1 MVQENES
8 NEEEREVKVGFIGG
22 RIVDKSNKPL
32 EGVRVT
38 TNDSATYSDEKGD
51 YLIGDRICLNPH
63 QLMAYLEGF
72 ELHTEK
78 VNLAAKDPKV
88 VTVVMAKLTSSV
100 SGVVKEAGTL
110 DPLGGVE
117 VCLGSPTSPCV
128 TSGADGSYRLTDDAG
143 TYGLSGKKDG
153 YRDYLGDATVPGTKS
168 FRMRKKS
175 S

>member
-22 RIVDKSNKPL
+22 RIVDENNKPL
-32 EGVRVT
+32 QGVRVT

-72 ELHTEK
+72 QSNTTII
-78 VNLAAKDPKV
+78 NLDPKDLKS
-88 VTVVMAKLTSSV
+88 VTVVMATVTGSV

-110 DPLGGVE
+110 VPLGGVE

-128 TSGADGSYRLTDDAG
+128 TSGAAGSYRLTDVAG
-143 TYGLSGKKDG
+143 TYGLSGKKEG